1 MSHNHQIQYKIFFNR
16 LKLLPKRKFSFLV
29 DFNVFDFGKTSNLDK
44 NKKTFARDTKA
55 FFGKQNGTISPH
67 YEDFFQ
73 HVYNI

>member
-1 MSHNHQIQYKIFFNR
+1 
-16 LKLLPKRKFSFLV
+16 V